1 MFSMNF
7 RGFEDSTPSCCSPNG
22 KPLDPAL
29 LHPDCRPIYIYNDD
43 RSSFFFFVIII
54 IILQPIWSST
64 IRKSKSNMIYIY
76 GFFPPLPLSHVCLQN
91 SIGQNFEVTTVAG
104 FTRDTMSL
112 AWISSGPL
120 LLLGR
125 TVHLVQEIRWEQA
138 LDLLLLVVQ
147 VNQITS
153 YLDGS
158 NLYGSSPGQQH
169 RLRLLSKG
177 KLRYTD
183 LHIRLQWSRWS
194 FLWWRWQEMR
204 GDDDGQAR
212 PQWW

>member
-1 MFSMNF
+1 
-7 RGFEDSTPSCCSPNG
+7 
-22 KPLDPAL
+22 
-29 LHPDCRPIYIYNDD
+29 
-43 RSSFFFFVIII
+43 
-54 IILQPIWSST
+54 
-64 IRKSKSNMIYIY
+64 
-76 GFFPPLPLSHVCLQN
+76 
-91 SIGQNFEVTTVAG
+91 
-104 FTRDTMSL
+104 MSL

-125 TVHLVQEIRWEQA
+125 TVHLVQEIRWQQA
-138 LDLLLLVVQ
+138 LDLHLLAVQ

-194 FLWWRWQEMR
+194 LLWWRWQEMR

-212 PQWW
+212 PQ